1 MITVIIYAACAVMEF
16 AFFIMEREKVTKG
29 LFLTASILLALTAIL
44 RLI

>member
-16 AFFIMEREKVTKG
+16 SFFRMAREKVTKV
-29 LFLTASILLALTAIL
+29 LFLTASILLALLAIL